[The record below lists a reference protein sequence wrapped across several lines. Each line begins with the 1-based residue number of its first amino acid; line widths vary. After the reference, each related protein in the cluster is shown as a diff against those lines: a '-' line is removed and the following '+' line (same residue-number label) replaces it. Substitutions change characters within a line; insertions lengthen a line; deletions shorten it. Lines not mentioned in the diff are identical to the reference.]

1 MLFGGTIQI
10 RENGMI
16 VVDALV
22 KEYTGPKKQVTRAV
36 DGVSFTAHQGEIFGL
51 LGPNGAF
58 FFLVYLPFPT
68 PFCFVCGA

>member
-51 LGPNGAF
+51 L
-58 FFLVYLPFPT
+58 
-68 PFCFVCGA
+68 